1 MKIEFEKVTVNP
13 AEKSVTLQ
21 AYNERFTL
29 TQVYSLKT
37 GKCVNVEFMDYDH
50 YTCYDEHKQ
59 EFEALDY
66 AMLEHYWDTLEIL
79 YGIEVMNA

>member
-1 MKIEFEKVTVNP
+1 MKIEFENVTVNP

-21 AYNERFTL
+21 AYSNRFTL

-50 YTCYDEHKQ
+50 YTCYEEHKQ
-59 EFEALDY
+59 EFNLLDN
-66 AMLEHYWDTLEIL
+66 AIEEHYRDTLEVL
-79 YGIEVMNA
+79 YGIEIMNA

>member
-21 AYNERFTL
+21 AYDERFTL

-37 GKCVNVEFMDYDH
+37 GKCVTVEFMDYAQ
-50 YTCYDEHKQ
+50 YACYDEHKQ
-59 EFEALDY
+59 EFEALSY
-66 AMLEHYWDTLEIL
+66 AMLEHYCDTLEVL
-79 YGIEVMNA
+79 YGIEVINA